1 MDEKKKI
8 TINII
13 ATYGRS
19 VILLFIGLLSS
30 RWLLMALGE
39 SDYGLFGLVGGLTVF
54 ISFINTLMSTAV
66 SRFYAFA
73 EGERQAG
80 IPDAEKRIT
89 EWFNTALF
97 IHFSLPTILL
107 IIGYPIGTYA
117 IHNWLTIPDNRIIPC
132 IWVFRFSCLACYAGM
147 ICVPFSAMFIAKQR
161 IAEYTLYITILPIIS
176 IFFVYYMSLHKE
188 DWLVRYACVVSCL
201 TIGMYFIICL
211 RALQIFSECKIRK
224 NLFWDKERIN
234 SLTSFAGWQCF
245 GNLGVLIRGQ
255 GMAILGNIH
264 YGPEINASLTIA
276 NKVSAQTGFLSA
288 GLKTAF
294 APAITNA
301 YGAKEFDKMKRYTM
315 ETNRIG
321 TLLILLLA
329 LPLSLEIH
337 RVFELWLKEPPRYSE
352 TICLFIIASLVI
364 DKTTSGHMLA
374 VNASGKIAL
383 YQAVL
388 GSIAISALPI
398 AYILIKF
405 GYGVISVG
413 YAIFITTFLYSIGR
427 VFFAQRILNFS
438 LNQWIQK
445 VLIPIAFVC
454 FVSLPISYL
463 PHLFMPESIKRLIFT
478 TCLSE
483 AVLIALSWFSVL
495 DANEKKYIK
504 SRIEALLKKLQH
516 MLLIFIF

>member
-1 MDEKKKI
+1 MDEKKRI
-8 TINII
+8 IINII
-13 ATYGRS
+13 ATYARS
-19 VILLFIGLLSS
+19 IITVFVGLLSS

-54 ISFINTLMSTAV
+54 ISFINTLMSGAV

-73 EGERQAG
+73 EGERLAG
-80 IPDAEKRIT
+80 IPDAGKRIT

-97 IHFSLPTILL
+97 IHFSLPTVLL

-117 IHNWLTIPDNRIIPC
+117 IQNWLTIPDNRIIPC

-147 ICVPFSAMFIAKQR
+147 VSVPFSAMFIAKQK
-161 IAEYTLYITILPIIS
+161 IAEYTFYISFVPIVTIVYVYHMTLYQ
-176 IFFVYYMSLHKE
+176 E
-188 DWLVRYACVVSCL
+188 DWLVRYACFTSCL
-201 TIGMYFIICL
+201 MIGVQLLICI
-211 RALQIFSECKIRK
+211 RALQTFSECRIRK
-224 NLFWDKERIN
+224 KLFWNKERLK
-234 SLTSFAGWQCF
+234 SLSHFAGWQCF
-245 GNLGVLIRGQ
+245 GNLGSIIRVQ
-255 GMAILGNIH
+255 GMSILGNIQ

-276 NKVSAQTGFLSA
+276 NKVSAQTDFLSA

-301 YGAKEFDKMKRYTM
+301 YGAKQFDKMKRYTT

-337 RVFELWLKEPPRYSE
+337 KIFELWLKEPPRYSE

-388 GSIAISALPI
+388 GSVAISALPI
-398 AYILIKF
+398 AFILIKL
-405 GYGVISVG
+405 GCGVISVG
-413 YAIFITTFLYSIGR
+413 YAIFITTFIYSIGR
-427 VFFAQRILNFS
+427 VFFAWRILNLS
-438 LNQWIQK
+438 VIQWIQK
-445 VLIPIAFVC
+445 VLIPIGLAC
-454 FVSLPISYL
+454 IISLPISYL
-463 PHLFMPESIKRLIFT
+463 PHYFLQESIKRIILT

-483 AVLIALSWFSVL
+483 AVLVSLSWFAIL
-495 DANEKKYIK
+495 DATEKMFIK
-504 SRIEALLKKLQH
+504 SKIEALFRKASN
-516 MLLIFIF
+516 ICI